1 MNDHDYIESRWT
13 EDQRRRYRQQWRIDE
28 LERQLVG
35 AIVLAAAGWLGFA
48 IATLL

>member
-13 EDQRRRYRQQWRIDE
+13 AEQRRRYRQQWRIDE
-28 LERQLVG
+28 LERQLVA
-35 AIVLAAAGWLGFA
+35 AIVLGAAGWLGFA